1 MPPPKQSRPHNRSW
15 YERGLRMTGPVHF
28 EAEPGARPD
37 ARPLEVPKPALV
49 MAAALIVVVFLLCI
63 SARIFG
69 FGAFAERQSVV
80 LAERQ
85 LTFAD
90 ESNGGIRVVDAT
102 TQALAASLP
111 PGTNG
116 FLRGAL
122 RALTRG
128 RSSAGIGQTVPF
140 RLVRYADGRLVLIDP
155 TTKRSVT
162 ITSFGSTQIEA
173 FDRLLRPM
181 ANSTAATP

>member
-1 MPPPKQSRPHNRSW
+1 MPPLKPLRPHNRSW
-15 YERGLRMTGPVHF
+15 HERGFRMTGPVHF
-28 EAEPGARPD
+28 EAEPGASPD
-37 ARPLEVPKPALV
+37 ARPLEVPKSALV
-49 MAAALIVVVFLLCI
+49 TAAALITVVFMLCI
-63 SARIFG
+63 AARIFG
-69 FGAFAERQSVV
+69 FGAFAERQSAVI
-80 LAERQ
+80 AERQ
-85 LTFAD
+85 LTFTD
-90 ESNGGIRVVDAT
+90 ESNGGIRVMDAT
-102 TQALAASLP
+102 THTLAASLP
-111 PGTNG
+111 PNSNG

-162 ITSFGSTQIEA
+162 VTSFGTTQVES

-181 ANSTAATP
+181 PSSAAVTP

>member
-1 MPPPKQSRPHNRSW
+1 
-15 YERGLRMTGPVHF
+15 MTGPVHF
-28 EAEPGARPD
+28 EAEPGASPD

-49 MAAALIVVVFLLCI
+49 MAAALIAVVFMLCI
-63 SARIFG
+63 AARIFG
-69 FGAFAERQSVV
+69 FGAFAERQSAII
-80 LAERQ
+80 AERQ
-85 LTFAD
+85 LLFTD

-102 TQALAASLP
+102 TKRLAASLE

-128 RSSAGIGQTVPF
+128 RTSSGIGQAVPF

-155 TTKRSVT
+155 TTNRSVT
-162 ITSFGSTQIEA
+162 VTSFGSTQVES

-181 ANSTAATP
+181 PSSAAVTP

>member
-1 MPPPKQSRPHNRSW
+1 
-15 YERGLRMTGPVHF
+15 MTGPVHF

-37 ARPLEVPKPALV
+37 ARPLEVPKAALV
-49 MAAALIVVVFLLCI
+49 TAAALITVVFLLCI
-63 SARIFG
+63 AARIFG
-69 FGAFAERQSVV
+69 FGAFAERQSAVI
-80 LAERQ
+80 AERQ
-85 LTFAD
+85 LLFID
-90 ESNGGIRVVDAT
+90 ESNGGIRVVAAT
-102 TQALAASLP
+102 TQGLAASLA

-116 FLRGAL
+116 FLRGAV

-128 RSSAGIGQTVPF
+128 RTRAGIGQTVPF

-162 ITSFGSTQIEA
+162 VTSFGATQVES

-181 ANSTAATP
+181 ASSVTVKQP

>member
-1 MPPPKQSRPHNRSW
+1 M
-15 YERGLRMTGPVHF
+15 
-28 EAEPGARPD
+28 
-37 ARPLEVPKPALV
+37 EVPKPALV
-49 MAAALIVVVFLLCI
+49 MAAALIAVVFLLCI
-63 SARIFG
+63 SARVFG
-69 FGAFAERQSVV
+69 FGAFAERQSAV

-85 LTFAD
+85 LLFID
-90 ESNGGIRVVDAT
+90 ESNGGIRIVDAT
-102 TQALAASLP
+102 TKGLAALLE

-128 RSSAGIGQTVPF
+128 RSSAGIGQAMPF

-155 TTKRSVT
+155 TNNRSVT
-162 ITSFGSTQIEA
+162 VTSFGSTQVES

-181 ANSTAATP
+181 PSSAAVTP

>member
-1 MPPPKQSRPHNRSW
+1 MPLPTPFRPRNRSW
-15 YERGLRMTGPVHF
+15 HERGFRMTGPVHF
-28 EAEPGARPD
+28 EAEPGARVD
-37 ARPLEVPKPALV
+37 ARPLEVPKSALV
-49 MAAALIVVVFLLCI
+49 TAAALIAVVFMLCI
-63 SARIFG
+63 AARIFG
-69 FGAFAERQSVV
+69 FGAFAERQSAVI
-80 LAERQ
+80 AERQ
-85 LTFAD
+85 LLFID

-102 TQALAASLP
+102 TQGLAASLE

-128 RSSAGIGQTVPF
+128 RSSAGIGQAVPF

-162 ITSFGSTQIEA
+162 VTSFGSTQVES

-181 ANSTAATP
+181 APSAAATP

>member
-1 MPPPKQSRPHNRSW
+1 
-15 YERGLRMTGPVHF
+15 MTGPVHF
-28 EAEPGARPD
+28 EAEPGASPD

-49 MAAALIVVVFLLCI
+49 MAAALIAVVFMLCI
-63 SARIFG
+63 AARIFG
-69 FGAFAERQSVV
+69 FGAFAERQSAII
-80 LAERQ
+80 AERQ
-85 LTFAD
+85 LLFTD

-102 TQALAASLP
+102 TKRLAASLE

-128 RSSAGIGQTVPF
+128 RTSSGIGQAVPF

-155 TTKRSVT
+155 TTNRSVT
-162 ITSFGSTQIEA
+162 VTSFGSTQVES

-181 ANSTAATP
+181 PGSAAVTP